1 MGFSR
6 CATLCAAATTTTTTR
21 PASVYYRPGTVVVQD
36 FQQALEAEAECEL
49 TTLHNCVN
57 NSQDDPSRVQNR
69 DILSA
74 RGLMLHNLL
83 QKLSCVIHSDLVC
96 SFQV

>member
-1 MGFSR
+1 M
-6 CATLCAAATTTTTTR
+6 
-21 PASVYYRPGTVVVQD
+21 QD
-36 FQQALEAEAECEL
+36 VQQALEAEAECEL
-49 TTLHNCVN
+49 TTLHNGVN

-83 QKLSCVIHSDLVC
+83 QKLHSDLVC
-96 SFQV
+96 SFQVLSMVVQGLDKYGVSVLFRISEC